1 MAPIPPGFTLWAAGD
16 GAGARLML
24 GAVWSG
30 GKAAILAAAQKSE
43 SPWDTDLKGRDDKPL
58 LFQDTHSLTSLCY
71 RQCTFTPTDYFIGF
85 LQEL

>member
-1 MAPIPPGFTLWAAGD
+1 
-16 GAGARLML
+16 ML

-30 GKAAILAAAQKSE
+30 GKAATLAAAQKSE

-58 LFQDTHSLTSLCY
+58 LFQDTHSLASSTSLCY
-71 RQCTFTPTDYFIGF
+71 RRCTFTPTNYFIGF

>member
-43 SPWDTDLKGRDDKPL
+43 SPWDTDLKGRDDKPFAFSRYSQSHITL
-58 LFQDTHSLTSLCY
+58 LQAMHVHTY
-71 RQCTFTPTDYFIGF
+71 
-85 LQEL
+85 